1 MRVLLTG
8 AAGMVGRAAAPVLRA
23 AGHEVITTDRPG
35 AGADLDAPI
44 DLDDL
49 ADLADAAQAAALIG
63 GSICTRPGGPRTR
76 ARPPNCAR

>member
-23 AGHEVITTDRPG
+23 AGHEVSTTDRPG

-44 DLDDL
+44 DLDVR
-49 ADLADAAQAAALIG
+49 ADLADAAQPNALIG
-63 GSICTRPGGPRTR
+63 GGRFAAVVHAAAIPAAGGTT
-76 ARPPNCAR
+76 